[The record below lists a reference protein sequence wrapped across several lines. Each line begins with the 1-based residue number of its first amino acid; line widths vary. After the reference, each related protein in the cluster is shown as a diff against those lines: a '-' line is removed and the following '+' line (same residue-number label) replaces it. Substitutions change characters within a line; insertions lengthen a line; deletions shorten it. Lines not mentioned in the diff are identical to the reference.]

1 MVGQL
6 VELQGFSMA
15 IMTRTQYLID
25 NVVQAYTQTPPDSTK
40 DMVLDD
46 EACIGYADI
55 VDRTKCQFKIYTDI
69 ATEEEDTADFEEF
82 LICGG
87 YALTDD
93 EGEILR
99 DENGDI
105 LYIYEG

>member
-1 MVGQL
+1 
-6 VELQGFSMA
+6 MA
-15 IMTRTQYLID
+15 IMTRIQYLID
-25 NVVQAYTQTPPDSTK
+25 NVLQAYTQTPPDPTK

-46 EACIGYADI
+46 EACIGYVDI
-55 VDRTKCQFKIYTDI
+55 VDRTGCSFKIYTDVT
-69 ATEEEDTADFEEF
+69 TEEEDTADFEEF

-99 DENGDI
+99 DENNDI
-105 LYIYEG
+105 LYTYEG